1 MIQNRFKN
9 ILVPYDDSK
18 CALHAFKIAVD
29 LAKNY
34 NSKLTVVT
42 VVPSTYNPSG
52 AYTNVR
58 YEKIL
63 LKKQRDSANSAL
75 SKIDSIAKKQGI
87 DITTGVLEYNSV
99 VKEIVSFTKS
109 KKIDLIVMGTHG
121 RTGWDKIIL
130 GSVANGVSQGVK
142 CSVFLV
148 R

>member
-1 MIQNRFKN
+1 MIFKN

-42 VVPSTYNPSG
+42 VVPSTYHPSG
-52 AYTNVR
+52 VYTNVR

-121 RTGWDKIIL
+121 RTGWDKLIL
-130 GSVANGVSQGVK
+130 GSVTVSVAHRVRR
-142 CSVFLV
+142 SVLIV

>member
-1 MIQNRFKN
+1 MIFKN

-18 CALHAFKIAVD
+18 CAIYDFKIAVD

-42 VVPSTYNPSG
+42 VVPSTIHPSSFS
-52 AYTNVR
+52 NVR
-58 YEKIL
+58 YKEIL
-63 LKKQRDSANSAL
+63 LKKQRDSANSVL
-75 SKIDSIAKKQGI
+75 SKINSIAKKQGI

-121 RTGWDKIIL
+121 RTGWDKIII
-130 GSVANGVSQGVK
+130 GSVANGVSQRVK

>member
-42 VVPSTYNPSG
+42 VVPSTYYPSG
-52 AYTNVR
+52 VYTNVR

-63 LKKQRDSANSAL
+63 LKKQRDSANSVL

-130 GSVANGVSQGVK
+130 GSVANGVSQRVK

>member
-1 MIQNRFKN
+1 MIFKN

-18 CALHAFKIAVD
+18 YARHAFKIAVD

-34 NSKLTVVT
+34 NSKLTVIT
-42 VVPSTYNPSG
+42 VVPSLYYPSG

-58 YEKIL
+58 YKKTL
-63 LKKQRDSANSAL
+63 LKKQRASTKSAL

-87 DITTGVLEYNSV
+87 DITIGVLEYNSV
-99 VKEIVSFTKS
+99 IKEIVSFTKS

-121 RTGWDKIIL
+121 RTGWDRIIL
-130 GSVANGVSQGVK
+130 GSVANGVSQRVK